1 MCGAHYEIANQLSF
15 LTRRTGPPKSETVA
29 SCNSMF
35 EKKLVKI
42 KGFEESHELSEENT
56 YQDIAAKHHAPFKSI
71 RVRLQ
76 ASYKYLRY
84 TFIKNYSSQL
94 SFSSSYALGRSF

>member
-1 MCGAHYEIANQLSF
+1 MCEADYEIANQLSF
-15 LTRRTGPPKSETVA
+15 LTRRTGPLKSETVA

-42 KGFEESHELSEENT
+42 KYFGIWLHYDHMFKEPRELSEENT
-56 YQDIAAKHHAPFKSI
+56 YQDVAAKRHACFKSI

-84 TFIKNYSSQL
+84 TFIENYSS
-94 SFSSSYALGRSF
+94 